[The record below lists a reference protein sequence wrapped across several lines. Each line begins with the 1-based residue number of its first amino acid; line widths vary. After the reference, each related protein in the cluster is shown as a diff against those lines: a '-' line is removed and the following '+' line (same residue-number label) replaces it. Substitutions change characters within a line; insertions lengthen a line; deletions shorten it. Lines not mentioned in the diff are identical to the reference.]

1 MKKLLIL
8 ILGILCAYDGE
19 SQVNN
24 NQLLEAFV
32 NDTKFCE
39 FVLPHCKANCDT
51 IFVIDTLNYFN
62 KEIEI
67 KYNKKIILE
76 HQLLL
81 PQTPK
86 SVEEIELWRCR
97 IFITGLIKHKKRYT
111 IKYYVT
117 TTNGGGF
124 VEYKIVKEQ
133 LIKTKSQ
140 YGQY

>member
-8 ILGILCAYDGE
+8 ILGILCVYDGE

-81 PQTPK
+81 PPTPK
-86 SVEEIELWRCR
+86 SIEEIELWRCR
-97 IFITGLIKHKKRYT
+97 IFITGLIKHKKRYK